1 MKFIVLGKY
10 TKQGTDGWLDNP
22 DEDRRTMLAGLS
34 QKIGGKLLDLSY
46 TRGIYDVVA
55 IVEAPS
61 ANIMTSLKLAMMKT
75 GAIAELTILED
86 VDLNA
91 IAKEGAK
98 MIGLYKAPGNQINS
112 LAAIKYYF
120 VNVIKY
126 KLIKFTLLI

>member
-22 DEDRRTMLAGLS
+22 DEDRRTMISGLS

-55 IVEAPS
+55 TVEASS
-61 ANIMTSLKLAMMKT
+61 ADIMTSLKLAMMKT

-86 VDLNA
+86 IDLNSV
-91 IAKEGAK
+91 AKEGAK
-98 MIGLYKAPGNQINS
+98 MIGLYKAPGN
-112 LAAIKYYF
+112 
-120 VNVIKY
+120 
-126 KLIKFTLLI
+126 

>member
-22 DEDRRTMLAGLS
+22 DEDRRTMIAGLS
-34 QKIGGKLLDLSY
+34 EKIGGKLLDLSY

-55 IVEAPS
+55 IVEAPN

-98 MIGLYKAPGNQINS
+98 MIGLYKAPGN
-112 LAAIKYYF
+112 
-120 VNVIKY
+120 
-126 KLIKFTLLI
+126 

>member
-22 DEDRRTMLAGLS
+22 DEDRHTMLAGLS

-98 MIGLYKAPGNQINS
+98 MIGLYKAPGN
-112 LAAIKYYF
+112 
-120 VNVIKY
+120 
-126 KLIKFTLLI
+126 

>member
-61 ANIMTSLKLAMMKT
+61 ANVMTSLKLAMMKT

-98 MIGLYKAPGNQINS
+98 MIGLYTAPGN
-112 LAAIKYYF
+112 
-120 VNVIKY
+120 
-126 KLIKFTLLI
+126 

>member
-10 TKQGTDGWLDNP
+10 TKHGTDGWLDNP

-98 MIGLYKAPGNQINS
+98 MIGLYKAPGN
-112 LAAIKYYF
+112 
-120 VNVIKY
+120 
-126 KLIKFTLLI
+126 

>member
-98 MIGLYKAPGNQINS
+98 MIGLYKAPG
-112 LAAIKYYF
+112 K
-120 VNVIKY
+120 
-126 KLIKFTLLI
+126 

>member
-10 TKQGTDGWLDNP
+10 TNQGTDGWLDNP

-98 MIGLYKAPGNQINS
+98 MIGLYKAPGN
-112 LAAIKYYF
+112 
-120 VNVIKY
+120 
-126 KLIKFTLLI
+126 

>member
-75 GAIAELTILED
+75 GAIAELCTTTRKPPIKTRARIIATGKRSIILWS
-86 VDLNA
+86 
-91 IAKEGAK
+91 
-98 MIGLYKAPGNQINS
+98 MWCHRS
-112 LAAIKYYF
+112 LAQR
-120 VNVIKY
+120 
-126 KLIKFTLLI
+126 

>member
-98 MIGLYKAPGNQINS
+98 MIGLYTAPGN
-112 LAAIKYYF
+112 
-120 VNVIKY
+120 
-126 KLIKFTLLI
+126 

>member
-1 MKFIVLGKY
+1 
-10 TKQGTDGWLDNP
+10 
-22 DEDRRTMLAGLS
+22 MLAGLS

-61 ANIMTSLKLAMMKT
+61 ANIITSLKLAMMKT

-98 MIGLYKAPGNQINS
+98 MIGLYKAPGN
-112 LAAIKYYF
+112 
-120 VNVIKY
+120 
-126 KLIKFTLLI
+126 

>member
-34 QKIGGKLLDLSY
+34 QKIGGELLDLSY

-98 MIGLYKAPGNQINS
+98 MIGLYKAPGN
-112 LAAIKYYF
+112 
-120 VNVIKY
+120 
-126 KLIKFTLLI
+126 

>member
-22 DEDRRTMLAGLS
+22 DEDRHTMLAGLA

-55 IVEAPS
+55 IVEAPN

-98 MIGLYKAPGNQINS
+98 MIGLYKAPGN
-112 LAAIKYYF
+112 
-120 VNVIKY
+120 
-126 KLIKFTLLI
+126 